1 MPNQYANLRAKI
13 RELVERASHP
23 DLKALAELMLR
34 LATEA
39 EQTDKKAQ
47 EAVDKYRFLKR

>member
-13 RELVERASHP
+13 REFSEQSNNP
-23 DLKALAELMLR
+23 DMKTLAELMLR

-47 EAVDKYRFLKR
+47 EAADKYRLLKR